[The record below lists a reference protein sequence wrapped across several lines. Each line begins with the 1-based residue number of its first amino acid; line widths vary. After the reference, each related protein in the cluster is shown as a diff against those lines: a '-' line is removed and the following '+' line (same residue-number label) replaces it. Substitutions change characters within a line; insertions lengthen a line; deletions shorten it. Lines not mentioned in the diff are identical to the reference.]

1 MTNNIKTIIII
12 GTLVRSCIRQLA
24 QVSQSSVSRLG
35 LSCCW
40 CCQLGALVREKN
52 SPKKHCG
59 WFSGGWAETSL
70 FAHLFGNHR
79 PSFQNRQRQQP
90 AIRCRQGRQVR
101 FSGSWADWV
110 TDWVPSS
117 SHCFQSTRSILA
129 SSKSYERTYLR
140 LAWPHFWSRVL
151 IHGRR
156 YIEASMTYYTAKT

>member
-1 MTNNIKTIIII
+1 MQYVFPNPKFHLQSKLNQHRLDILKNEQNQPAVIMVQYKTLQMTNIKTIIIII

-101 FSGSWADWV
+101 LQAVGQ
-110 TDWVPSS
+110 TD
-117 SHCFQSTRSILA
+117 
-129 SSKSYERTYLR
+129 
-140 LAWPHFWSRVL
+140 
-151 IHGRR
+151 
-156 YIEASMTYYTAKT
+156 

>member
-1 MTNNIKTIIII
+1 MTNIKTIIIII

-101 FSGSWADWV
+101 LQAVGQ
-110 TDWVPSS
+110 TDWLTE
-117 SHCFQSTRSILA
+117 C
-129 SSKSYERTYLR
+129 LR
-140 LAWPHFWSRVL
+140 LLIVSNPPGLFWPQANCTYVLRPFKSR
-151 IHGRR
+151 
-156 YIEASMTYYTAKT
+156 